1 MSFGSKLLASSMMY
15 SSCGKKSAIIQAKDL
30 GGVYEKG
37 KGGAVCL
44 KSGVKSKP
52 DRNFCRS
59 GFIPTL

>member
-1 MSFGSKLLASSMMY
+1 MMY

-52 DRNFCRS
+52 DRNFCRL
-59 GFIPTL
+59 GLIPTL